1 MSQEISL
8 SVGGSSLRTQSP
20 ALALQVL
27 QHLCPDVVRQLPAQF
42 VGSLE
47 VTQAER
53 SMAIGSSFEG
63 CVIFARHWIG
73 GVEFALIDL
82 GESAEIE
89 GAWGKCDQEVETN
102 HGDGFA
108 NTKAMAEAGSA
119 LANKA
124 LEAGAYIPSAAEC
137 HLLMYAKQ
145 MGLVTDLRED
155 VRYWTSSQ
163 YSADGAYS
171 MGFEDGWQG
180 YYGKGNERPARLVR
194 RIPIIR

>member
-73 GVEFALIDL
+73 GVEYALIDL
-82 GESAEIE
+82 GAAAEIE
-89 GAWGKCDQEVETN
+89 GAWGKRDQEVATN
-102 HGDGFA
+102 HGDGIA
-108 NTKAMAEAGSA
+108 NTTAMADAGSD
-119 LANKA
+119 LAKQA
-124 LEAGAYIPSAAEC
+124 LEAGAYIPSVAEC

-155 VRYWTSSQ
+155 IAYWTSSQ
-163 YSADGAYS
+163 CSANSAYCLD
-171 MGFEDGWQG
+171 FENGWQING
-180 YYGKGNERPARLVR
+180 AKYYERPARLVR

>member
-8 SVGGSSLRTQSP
+8 SVGESSLHTNKP
-20 ALALQVL
+20 FLALQLL
-27 QHLCPDVVRQLPAQF
+27 QYLCPEIAAAKPIQIE
-42 VGSLE
+42 GTLE
-47 VTQAER
+47 TIAAEPTLK
-53 SMAIGSSFEG
+53 IGDRIDG
-63 CVIFARHWIG
+63 CVVFARHWIG
-73 GVEFALIDL
+73 GAEFALIDL
-82 GESAEIE
+82 GDTAEIE
-89 GAWGKCDQEVETN
+89 GAWGKRDQEVETN

-163 YSADGAYS
+163 CSAYYAYL
-171 MGFEDGWQG
+171 MVFEDGWQ
-180 YYGKGNERPARLVR
+180 YRLGKYLERPARLVR

>member
-27 QHLCPDVVRQLPAQF
+27 QHLCPGMIQQLPAQF

-47 VTQAER
+47 VAQAEN
-53 SMAIGSSFEG
+53 SMKVGARFEG
-63 CVIFARHWIG
+63 CVIFARHWIE
-73 GVEFALIDL
+73 GVEYALIDL
-82 GESAEIE
+82 GAAAEIE
-89 GAWGKCDQEVETN
+89 DAWGRRDQQVATN
-102 HGDGFA
+102 HGDGLA
-108 NTKAMAEAGSA
+108 NTQAMAGAGSD
-119 LANKA
+119 LAKRA

-137 HLLMYAKQ
+137 HLLMHAKQ

-155 VRYWTSSQ
+155 IAYWTSSQ
-163 YSADGAYS
+163 CSAYYAYI
-171 MGFEDGWQG
+171 MGFEDGWQDFNV
-180 YYGKGNERPARLVR
+180 KLFERPGRLVR

>member
-8 SVGGSSLRTQSP
+8 SVGGSSLRTKSP

-27 QHLCPDVVRQLPAQF
+27 QHLCPDVVRQLPAHF

-47 VTQAER
+47 VAQAES
-53 SMAIGSSFEG
+53 SMAIGSRFEG
-63 CVIFARHWIG
+63 CVIFARHWVG
-73 GVEFALIDL
+73 GVEYALIDL
-82 GESAEIE
+82 GAAAEIE
-89 GAWGKCDQEVETN
+89 GAWGRRDKEVATN
-102 HGDGFA
+102 HGDGIA
-108 NTKAMAEAGSA
+108 NTTAMADAGSD
-119 LANKA
+119 LAKQA

-155 VRYWTSSQ
+155 IAYWTSSQ
-163 YSADGAYS
+163 FSAYLAYY
-171 MGFEDGWQG
+171 MAFENGWQG
-180 YYGKGNERPARLVR
+180 NLGKNDEGPVRLVR